1 MKNLKKS
8 IDKDNMKCAES
19 VKLFAMPEGFVK
31 DKGKEL
37 DTTQTW
43 ITDKM
48 DVIELDVDQ
57 IEPTKSD
64 HYKRVNVWAFEI
76 LGARKHT
83 IACF

>member
-1 MKNLKKS
+1 MKNLEKS

-19 VKLFAMPEGFVK
+19 EFVK
-31 DKGKEL
+31 EKEL

-48 DVIELDVDQ
+48 DEIELDQ

-64 HYKRVNVWAFEI
+64 HCKRVRVCTFEI
-76 LGARKHT
+76 PGPANVQLLASRT
-83 IACF
+83 F